1 VSVIVPRMHAETG
14 HFEVASGWHGTAT
27 VAASGAQ
34 SLPPLPASRTSVAG
48 STAALILIV
57 VLVWLV
63 VSMGLVIWLLN
74 RRRAL
79 DREIEEARKQRKAE
93 REQGAP
99 VDAWTEAG
107 RRATASEAASV
118 AGAAGDMG
126 VRGVAG
132 EPGAAGVLARDPND
146 PRPLAIV
153 TGGARRVGRAT
164 CLALARAGFDVLV
177 TYRHSASEAATLI
190 EEIRALGGEGT
201 SEQVDTSDEH
211 AVEAFALSLVEQNRV
226 VDALV
231 LNASSYEP
239 TPLDQLDAATM
250 LRDFRVNALA
260 GVLMTAKLAPCL
272 RGSKREG
279 GGAVVVMCDIH
290 AMGRPRL
297 DFASY
302 NITKAAAC
310 ESVYTLAREL
320 APQVRVNGVAPGAV
334 AWPEHGHESEQ
345 IAQQR
350 YLKRV
355 PLGRVG
361 SPEDAANAVRWLIVE
376 ATYVTGQIVRVD
388 GGRWVT

>member
-1 VSVIVPRMHAETG
+1 MHAETG
-14 HFEVASGWHGTAT
+14 HFEVASGWHGSAT

-48 STAALILIV
+48 STAAMILIV

-118 AGAAGDMG
+118 AGAAGA
-126 VRGVAG
+126 AG
-132 EPGAAGVLARDPND
+132 GKGARDAAGQPGAAGVLARDPND

-190 EEIRALGGEGT
+190 EEIRALGVEGT
-201 SEQVDTSDEH
+201 SEQVDTSDEL
-211 AVEAFALSLVEQNRV
+211 AVEAFAGSLVEQNRV

-250 LRDFRVNALA
+250 LRDFRVNAMA
-260 GVLMTAKLAPCL
+260 GVLLTAKLAPCL
-272 RGSKREG
+272 RGSTREG

-310 ESVYTLAREL
+310 ESVYSLAREL

-334 AWPEHGHESEQ
+334 AWPEHGRESEQ

-388 GGRWVT
+388 GGRWMT

>member
-1 VSVIVPRMHAETG
+1 MRE
-14 HFEVASGWHGTAT
+14 ESGNMEYTSAWHGKVMVAT
-27 VAASGAQ
+27 TR
-34 SLPPLPASRTSVAG
+34 PHELPAMPPSRGTVAG

-57 VLVWLV
+57 VLIWLA

-74 RRRAL
+74 RRRAM
-79 DREIEEARKQRKAE
+79 DREIEEARRQRNAE
-93 REQGAP
+93 RERGTP
-99 VDAWTEAG
+99 IDAWTEAG
-107 RRATASEAASV
+107 RRAMANDGAGGAGESV
-118 AGAAGDMG
+118 ATT
-126 VRGVAG
+126 R
-132 EPGAAGVLARDPND
+132 VLTRDPNVQ
-146 PRPLAIV
+146 RPLAIV

-164 CLALARAGFDVLV
+164 CLALARSGYDVLV
-177 TYRHSASEAATLI
+177 TYRHSAKDAAALV
-190 EEIRALGGEGT
+190 EEIQGLGVDA
-201 SEQVDTSDEH
+201 SAEQVDTSDEG
-211 AVEAFALSLVEQNRV
+211 AVEAFARSLVEQNRV

-239 TPLDQLDAATM
+239 TPLDQLDAETL

-260 GVLMTAKLAPCL
+260 GVLLMARLAPCL
-272 RGSKREG
+272 RGSRREG

-320 APQVRVNGVAPGAV
+320 APHVRVCGVAPGAV
-334 AWPEHGHESEQ
+334 AWPEHGQESEEL
-345 IAQQR
+345 AQQR
-350 YLKRV
+350 YLRRV

-376 ATYVTGQIVRVD
+376 ATYVTGQIIRVD